1 MMRLSNNK
9 KLFQTERLFI
19 LAQDERRETQMEIN
33 DVQAK
38 IKSLH
43 AELEKTHRG
52 EDRYLTLVTQ
62 VLVFS

>member
-1 MMRLSNNK
+1 
-9 KLFQTERLFI
+9 
-19 LAQDERRETQMEIN
+19 MEIN